1 MCLISRVYVASFAQK
16 KLLLF
21 EVLSCDF
28 GHSPWPFW
36 VLTTEIELRTVL
48 LITVV
53 THVER
58 LLIVIVS
65 LHRNVTVRLL
75 LNLFLYVFIVLAL

>member
-1 MCLISRVYVASFAQK
+1 MCLISRVYVAALAQK

-21 EVLSCDF
+21 KVLCRYF
-28 GHSPWPFW
+28 RHSPRPFW
-36 VLTTEIELRTVL
+36 VLSTEIELRTVL

-75 LNLFLYVFIVLAL
+75 LDLFFFVFIVLAL